1 MVIKKKVRLDNQK
14 KALEKKIKENKE
26 NDIAR
31 RETETQ
37 FLKQQKLNLE
47 NLLKSVEN
55 SAK

>member
-1 MVIKKKVRLDNQK
+1 MIKKKVRLDNQK